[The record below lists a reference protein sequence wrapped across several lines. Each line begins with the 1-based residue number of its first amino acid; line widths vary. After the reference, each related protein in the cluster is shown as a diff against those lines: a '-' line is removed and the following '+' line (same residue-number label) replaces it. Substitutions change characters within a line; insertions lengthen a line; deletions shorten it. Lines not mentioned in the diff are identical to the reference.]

1 MQIDSR
7 ITTGLAW
14 AGALLVV
21 AIPTADFFMRQN
33 DAPPQVSVVQEEI
46 SEEVTL
52 PTASAERPAA
62 PAPASE
68 PAREQTAAAPTKP
81 QSTGDEIID
90 SYLESGRELPSYI
103 SDGGTTKPATETPK
117 PQPVQTVTPSPAT
130 PATPA
135 PTAPAATPAPVETA
149 ALPRTRLVTLPT
161 PVSQRPPSVAVA
173 PVITEPA
180 PDLAQQPAVGPQQP
194 VIVTPSA
201 QPPLIIS
208 EPDQI
213 ITAEDLEDWETGPLS
228 DFLARRSG
236 GGQSTQQFDGNG
248 FFLDEAPGNLRPQR
262 MPDAYDDEYYF
273 PFGQ

>member
-33 DAPPQVSVVQEEI
+33 DAPAQMSVVQEEI
-46 SEEVTL
+46 SDNVTL
-52 PTASAERPAA
+52 PTTSAERPAA

-68 PAREQTAAAPTKP
+68 PAPVQTAAAPTKP
-81 QSTGDEIID
+81 QSTGDKIID

-103 SDGGTTKPATETPK
+103 SDGGTTKPAAETPK
-117 PQPVQTVTPSPAT
+117 PQPVQPVTTSPAA
-130 PATPA
+130 PAT
-135 PTAPAATPAPVETA
+135 TPAATPAPVETA
-149 ALPRTRLVTLPT
+149 ALPRTKLVTLPT

-180 PDLAQQPAVGPQQP
+180 PVVAQQPAVSPQQP

-228 DFLARRSG
+228 DFLARRTG